1 MKNHDPSN
9 TIHHTAII
17 GENVSLGINNII
29 GPYCFITGD
38 TTIGNGNKFE
48 AFCSVGTAAEDYSKD
63 VQKGDL
69 FIGNDNIFRE
79 FSTINAGTSR
89 STIIANR
96 VKVLRGAYIGHDSII
111 NNDVVLS
118 ANVLIGGHCMVYVGA
133 NLGLGAVVHQFCRIG
148 AYCMIGMGAVI
159 TKKTICE
166 PGYTFVG
173 NPAHSIGVNV
183 KGLERNKISHDE
195 IYELRSTF
203 NNLKNKDNEFTY

>member
-1 MKNHDPSN
+1 MKNHDSSN

-17 GENVSLGINNII
+17 GENVSLGFNNII

-48 AFCSVGTAAEDYSKD
+48 AFCSIGTPAEDYSKD

-79 FSTINAGTSR
+79 FATVNAGTNR

-96 VKVLRGAYIGHDSII
+96 VKVLRGTYVGHDSII

-133 NLGLGAVVHQFCRIG
+133 NLGLGAIVHQFSRIG

-173 NPAHSIGVNV
+173 NPAHSIGANV

-195 IYELRSTF
+195 IHELRSTF

>member
-9 TIHHTAII
+9 VIHHTAII
-17 GENVSLGINNII
+17 GENVSLGNNNII
-29 GPYCFITGD
+29 GPYCYITGD
-38 TTIGNGNKFE
+38 TTIGNGNNFK
-48 AFCSVGTAAEDYSKD
+48 AFCSIGTPAEDYGKD
-63 VQKGDL
+63 CKKGDL

-79 FSTINAGTSR
+79 FTTVNEGTIR

-96 VKVLRGAYIGHDSII
+96 VKMLRGSHVGHDAII

-118 ANVLIGGHCMVYVGA
+118 CNVLIGGHSMVYLGA
-133 NLGLGAVVHQFCRIG
+133 NLGLGAIVHQFSRIG

-173 NPAHSIGVNV
+173 NPAHSIGENMT
-183 KGLERNKISHDE
+183 GLERNKISHEE

-203 NNLKNKDNEFTY
+203 KNFKNKDNEFIY